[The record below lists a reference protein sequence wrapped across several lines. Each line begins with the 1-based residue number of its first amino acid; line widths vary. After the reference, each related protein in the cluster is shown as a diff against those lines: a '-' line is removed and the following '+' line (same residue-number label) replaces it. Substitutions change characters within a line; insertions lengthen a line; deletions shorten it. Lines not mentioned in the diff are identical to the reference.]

1 MLNLLAGLL
10 YIVVGGLVYIGL
22 FDRIL
27 VLYKQNTVFKTI
39 IVMVLANLLILL
51 LFQALL
57 LIYQNTN
64 LLIPY
69 MQSGSI
75 ILIILLY
82 SNKHKGLKCQ

>member
-1 MLNLLAGLL
+1 MLDLLVGLL
-10 YIVVGGLVYIGL
+10 FLVIGGLVYIGL

-27 VLYKQNTVFKTI
+27 VLYKQNTVFKSI

-69 MQSGSI
+69 MQLGSI
-75 ILIILLY
+75 ILIILIY
-82 SNKHKGLKCQ
+82 NSKHKGLKCQ